1 MKISVTMYENTV
13 VYESPNDDLDSTE
26 ALDIYI
32 ALLRAM
38 GYHENSINRSLKKLY
53 NENLCNE

>member
-32 ALLRAM
+32 GLLRAM
-38 GYHENSINRSLKKLY
+38 SYRETSINRSLKELY
-53 NENLCNE
+53 NESLCDE